1 MTMRTVM
8 FLNAKGGCGKS
19 TLATNL
25 ASYYAKLGNSVVL
38 ADFDPQGSSL
48 EWLAARPQDAPA
60 IQGLPAWREGLR
72 HLPRS
77 ADYAILDVPAGARG
91 GELTALVRRAQS
103 IVIPVLPSP
112 IDIRAAAHFIHH
124 LLLVGRVERKETKLA
139 VVANRVRENTA
150 MQRAAEGLLGGMGL
164 GVSYAAINTQNYQRL
179 EKFLNRLKIPFI
191 TTLRENPYYL
201 VADAKGLGIFDLKPS
216 HVARDLEQWKPLIH
230 WLESRRSRPDPD

>member
-1 MTMRTVM
+1 MRTIM

-60 IQGLPAWREGLR
+60 IHGLLAWREGLR

-91 GELTALVRRAQS
+91 AELTALVRRAQS

-112 IDIRAAAHFIHH
+112 TDIRAAAHFIHH

-150 MQRAAEGLLGGMGL
+150 LQKAAEGMLGSLSSGYTT
-164 GVSYAAINTQNYQRL
+164 VNTQNYQRL
-179 EKFLNRLKIPFI
+179 DKFLNRLKIPFI

-201 VADAKGLGIFDLKPS
+201 VADARGLGIFDLKPS
-216 HVARDLEQWKPLIH
+216 HVARDLDQWKPLIH
-230 WLESRRSRPDPD
+230 WLESRRSLPDPS

>member
-1 MTMRTVM
+1 MRTIM

-48 EWLAARPQDAPA
+48 EWLAARPQYAPA
-60 IQGLPAWREGLR
+60 IHGLLAWREGLR

-91 GELTALVRRAQS
+91 AELTALVRRAQS
-103 IVIPVLPSP
+103 IVIPVLPAP
-112 IDIRAAAHFIHH
+112 TDIRAAAHFIHH

-150 MQRAAEGLLGGMGL
+150 LQKAAEGMLGSLSSGYTT
-164 GVSYAAINTQNYQRL
+164 VNTQNYQRL
-179 EKFLNRLKIPFI
+179 DKFLNRLKIPFI

-201 VADAKGLGIFDLKPS
+201 VADARGLGIFDLKPS

-230 WLESRRSRPDPD
+230 WLESRRSLPDPS

>member
-1 MTMRTVM
+1 MRMIM

-60 IQGLPAWREGLR
+60 IHGLIAWREGLR

-91 GELTALVRRAQS
+91 AELTALVRRAQS

-112 IDIRAAAHFIHH
+112 TDIRAAAHFIHH

-150 MQRAAEGLLGGMGL
+150 LQKAAEGMLGSLSSG
-164 GVSYAAINTQNYQRL
+164 YTTINTQNYQRL
-179 EKFLNRLKIPFI
+179 VKFLDRLKIPFI

-201 VADAKGLGIFDLKPS
+201 AADARGLGIFDLKPS
-216 HVARDLEQWKPLIH
+216 HVARDLDQWKPLIH
-230 WLESRRSRPDPD
+230 WLESRRSLPDPD

>member
-1 MTMRTVM
+1 MRTIM

-60 IQGLPAWREGLR
+60 IHGLLAWREGLR

-91 GELTALVRRAQS
+91 AELTALVRRAQS

-112 IDIRAAAHFIHH
+112 TDIRAAAHFIHH

-150 MQRAAEGLLGGMGL
+150 LQKATEGMLGSLSSGYTT
-164 GVSYAAINTQNYQRL
+164 VNTQNYQRL
-179 EKFLNRLKIPFI
+179 VKFLARLKIPFI
-191 TTLRENPYYL
+191 ATLRENPYYL
-201 VADAKGLGIFDLKPS
+201 VADARGLGIFDLKPS

-230 WLESRRSRPDPD
+230 WLESRRSLPDPD

>member
-1 MTMRTVM
+1 MRTIM

-60 IQGLPAWREGLR
+60 IHGLLAWREGLR

-91 GELTALVRRAQS
+91 AELTALVRRAQS
-103 IVIPVLPSP
+103 IVIPVLPAP
-112 IDIRAAAHFIHH
+112 TDIRAAAHFIHH

-150 MQRAAEGLLGGMGL
+150 LQKAAEGMLGSLSSGYTT
-164 GVSYAAINTQNYQRL
+164 VNTQNYQRL
-179 EKFLNRLKIPFI
+179 DKFLNRLKIPFI

-201 VADAKGLGIFDLKPS
+201 VADARGLGIFDLKPS
-216 HVARDLEQWKPLIH
+216 HVARDLDQWKPLIH
-230 WLESRRSRPDPD
+230 WLESRRSLPDPD